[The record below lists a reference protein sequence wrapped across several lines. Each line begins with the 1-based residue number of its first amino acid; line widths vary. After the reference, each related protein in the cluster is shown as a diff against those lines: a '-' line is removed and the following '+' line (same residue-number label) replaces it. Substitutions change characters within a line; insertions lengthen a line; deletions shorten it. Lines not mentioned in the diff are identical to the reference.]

1 VKSGSLKVLSWNIE
15 NLATYVGAEAPAA
28 LASYVDLMGAPEVVC
43 LQETR
48 VRPSDHTLVAAME
61 RALPGYSCHFAL
73 ANDPKN
79 VTFRGGRMYGVTTY
93 VRERLTPSLEAR
105 TLPWD
110 REGRVVITE
119 LADLQLAIVNVYAVN
134 GTDKPYWDHELG
146 QIQGDRH
153 LWKRR
158 FIECLGD
165 ECASIAK
172 RGLALVMVG
181 DWNTSRTKLD
191 THPRLRTEEPHATAR
206 AAFND
211 VFMPSLDVVDVFR
224 ELHPEAKKYTW
235 FRRGARRLDAARVDF
250 ALVSRSLLPRVQ
262 EADID
267 ERPEARLKSD
277 HAPLWVT
284 LALT

>member
-1 VKSGSLKVLSWNIE
+1 
-15 NLATYVGAEAPAA
+15 
-28 LASYVDLMGAPEVVC
+28 MGAPDVVC

-48 VRPSDHTLVAAME
+48 VREADHALVAAME
-61 RALPGYSCHFAL
+61 RALPGYVCHFNL

-93 VRERLTPSLEAR
+93 VRQSLGSSLEAR

-119 LADLQLAIVNVYAVN
+119 LAEPKIAIVNVYAVN
-134 GTDKPYWDHELG
+134 GTDKAYWDHDLG

-158 FIECLGD
+158 FIERLAE
-165 ECASIAK
+165 ECASIRS
-172 RGLALVMVG
+172 RGLELLMVG

-211 VFMPSLDVVDVFR
+211 VFMPSLDVVDAFR
-224 ELHPEAKKYTW
+224 ELHPDAKKYTW

-250 ALVSRSLLPRVQ
+250 ALVSRTLLPRVL